1 MNKSLSGRAIVRAI
15 GRNWQ
20 LYLLLLPSL
29 VYIVIFCYAPMYGVV
44 WAFKD
49 YNPMRGILESPWVGM
64 KYFQQFF
71 STSIFMKTFTNTL
84 LLSFYS
90 LIFSFPI
97 PVIFALLLDQVKHS
111 KIQRFIQT
119 VTYAPNFI
127 STVVLVS
134 MIVLFLA
141 PSSGILTNFFSLFG
155 SGDSMYLSR
164 PQYFRPIYII
174 SGIWQSTGFNAI
186 IYFAALAGVNPE
198 LHEAAMIDG
207 AGVMRRIWSINI
219 PAIIPTIIIM
229 FILAMGNILSVG
241 YEKVYLLQ
249 NGMNLSVSEVI
260 STYVYKV
267 GVRNAQY
274 SFATAV
280 GIFNSVI
287 NLILL
292 ILTNYAAK
300 RVSDTSLF

>member
-1 MNKSLSGRAIVRAI
+1 
-15 GRNWQ
+15 
-20 LYLLLLPSL
+20 
-29 VYIVIFCYAPMYGVV
+29 MYGVV

-49 YNPMRGILESPWVGM
+49 YNPTRGILESPWVGM

-249 NGMNLSVSEVI
+249 NGMNLSVSEVM

>member
-49 YNPMRGILESPWVGM
+49 YNPTRGILESPWVGM

-90 LIFSFPI
+90 LVFSFPI

>member
-1 MNKSLSGRAIVRAI
+1 MNKSFSGRAAI
-15 GRNWQ
+15 HAVTRNWQ

-29 VYIVIFCYAPMYGVV
+29 IYIVVFCYAPMYGVV

-49 YNPMRGILESPWVGM
+49 YNPTRGVLESPWVGM

-71 STSIFMKTFTNTL
+71 STSIFTKTFINTL

-97 PVIFALLLDQVKHS
+97 PIIFALLLDQVKHS

-141 PSSGILTNFFSLFG
+141 PSSGILTNLFSLFG
-155 SGDSMYLSR
+155 SKDPMYLSR

-292 ILTNYAAK
+292 ILSNYTAK
-300 RVSDTSLF
+300 AVSETSLF

>member
-49 YNPMRGILESPWVGM
+49 YNPTRGILESPWVGM

>member
-29 VYIVIFCYAPMYGVV
+29 VYIIVFCYAPMYGVV

-49 YNPMRGILESPWVGM
+49 YNPTRGILESPWVGM

-141 PSSGILTNFFSLFG
+141 PSSGILTNLFSFFG

>member
-15 GRNWQ
+15 GRIWQ

-49 YNPMRGILESPWVGM
+49 YNPTRGILESPWVGM

-90 LIFSFPI
+90 LVFSFPI

-249 NGMNLSVSEVI
+249 NGMNLSVSEVM